1 MKRKEESDNMR
12 NIMKDLRQGK
22 KKLNYHTEEDLPT
35 KDEVIK
41 NFR

>member
-1 MKRKEESDNMR
+1 MKRKEESDNKR